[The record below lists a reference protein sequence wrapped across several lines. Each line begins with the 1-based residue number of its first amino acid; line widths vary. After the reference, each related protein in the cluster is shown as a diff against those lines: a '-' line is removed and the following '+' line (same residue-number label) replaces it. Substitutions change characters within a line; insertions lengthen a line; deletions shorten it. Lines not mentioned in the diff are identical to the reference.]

1 MNKFNYMPASPYTN
15 PAGFIEKTTN
25 EIPEDKKAVTRTR
38 KKAAKNTKKTAKNK
52 KAAKVASE

>member
-1 MNKFNYMPASPYTN
+1 MNKFNYMPASPYMN

-38 KKAAKNTKKTAKNK
+38 KKAAKNKKTAKNK